1 MIAFSTAIATLLV
14 LSGARLLYL
23 LRLAVNQYREDLA
36 LGQKHGCQLP
46 PELPKRWPLGIDRI
60 KELWDS
66 NAEGRLLAFLC
77 SIAKDYEPRNNLYQ
91 FLLVGP
97 RAFHVLHPRNV
108 ETLLSTNF
116 KDYGF
121 GARPSVFAP
130 LLGKGIFTQE
140 GTEWKHSREL
150 LRKQFVRAQYQNL
163 DHFREHVDNL
173 VACIAN
179 NDVADLQP
187 LFFNLTLDTTTAL
200 LFGQSV
206 YSLRGA
212 IDQKDENRGFAEAF
226 TTAQEGLAKLP
237 TRTTPFSVQSTII
250 PEGLPKG
257 ASIRRQIYRRARDR
271 AAKPSRRPIVLVP
284 RSSGC
289 GFKLEGRSSRPAP
302 QCSVSR
308 PRYNCLLLIMDLSTT
323 CTSSGDDGTTAPR
336 DKLSHGRFAIRD
348 EGEYQKDSLFVMPLR
363 LYPPVP
369 LNNREAIET
378 TILPTGGGPDGDSP
392 ILVRKGELV
401 VISQYV
407 NSRKKNLYGQ
417 DADDFR
423 PERWETGEMDKIGW
437 AYFKTYGIQEIY
449 RPTDREADVDIVA
462 VHGLNGDATR
472 TWTARKRNVSWLSHP
487 DFLPGY
493 IENARVLVWGYNS
506 SFSTLTGVE
515 PSMNRIHHHAQTLVA
530 QLFADRRLE
539 GRVDKPIIF
548 ICHSLGG
555 LVVKRA
561 LAYSKSRSSDKI
573 AHIQTIF
580 TCTHSVMFF
589 GTPHHGSSKASLLL
603 TLQKLASIAVPK
615 RAAKFEKVL
624 VAALKEESE
633 TLQNITDFFVP
644 LMKHFH
650 IAFFWEQEKTDL
662 KYTKDYIVEK
672 ESAAPNF
679 DDTERAGIMA
689 DHSGM
694 VKFEDASSPSFKMV
708 IETMLRYCKDAPDV
722 IRTRWT
728 TSMQSLAQ
736 NRHEEEIEKMR
747 RIRTLPY
754 MPTLPLVTPAISIAG
769 EKIGFKAQDS
779 FKARE
784 LSQE

>member
-1 MIAFSTAIATLLV
+1 M
-14 LSGARLLYL
+14 
-23 LRLAVNQYREDLA
+23 A
-36 LGQKHGCQLP
+36 L
-46 PELPKRWPLGIDRI
+46 E
-60 KELWDS
+60 
-66 NAEGRLLAFLC
+66 
-77 SIAKDYEPRNNLYQ
+77 
-91 FLLVGP
+91 
-97 RAFHVLHPRNV
+97 
-108 ETLLSTNF
+108 
-116 KDYGF
+116 
-121 GARPSVFAP
+121 
-130 LLGKGIFTQE
+130 
-140 GTEWKHSREL
+140 
-150 LRKQFVRAQYQNL
+150 
-163 DHFREHVDNL
+163 
-173 VACIAN
+173 
-179 NDVADLQP
+179 
-187 LFFNLTLDTTTAL
+187 
-200 LFGQSV
+200 
-206 YSLRGA
+206 
-212 IDQKDENRGFAEAF
+212 
-226 TTAQEGLAKLP
+226 
-237 TRTTPFSVQSTII
+237 
-250 PEGLPKG
+250 
-257 ASIRRQIYRRARDR
+257 
-271 AAKPSRRPIVLVP
+271 
-284 RSSGC
+284 
-289 GFKLEGRSSRPAP
+289 
-302 QCSVSR
+302 
-308 PRYNCLLLIMDLSTT
+308 
-323 CTSSGDDGTTAPR
+323 
-336 DKLSHGRFAIRD
+336 
-348 EGEYQKDSLFVMPLR
+348 
-363 LYPPVP
+363 
-369 LNNREAIET
+369 
-378 TILPTGGGPDGDSP
+378 
-392 ILVRKGELV
+392 
-401 VISQYV
+401 
-407 NSRKKNLYGQ
+407 
-417 DADDFR
+417 
-423 PERWETGEMDKIGW
+423 
-437 AYFKTYGIQEIY
+437 KTYGIQEIY